1 MFVALETTCPRIE
14 LREFDIDMDSTYIY
28 IYMVP
33 PLKSLPFSWAK
44 EVAYIY
50 SIYIY
55 IFFLMFWKFRF
66 CFGRKGV

>member
-28 IYMVP
+28 IWYP

-50 SIYIY
+50 
-55 IFFLMFWKFRF
+55 IFFFDVLE
-66 CFGRKGV
+66 V